1 MSAPMSD
8 PQGQAGAAPR
18 YVYSFGGGVADGR
31 RDMRELLG
39 GKGAGLAE
47 MTNLGLPVPPGFT
60 ITTEACRH
68 FFRNNEQ
75 WPESLWAE
83 AQAGILQVE
92 ALTGKRFGDPSN
104 PLLFSV
110 RSGAA
115 QSMPGMMDTVL
126 NLGLNDETV
135 VGLGKKSGNERFAWD
150 SYRRF
155 IGMFG
160 DVVLGV
166 HYTRFARVT
175 DKLRGDK
182 EEGELSVDQ
191 LKQLVGELKA
201 VIVDSFGT
209 FPADPLDQLRLAINA
224 VFRSFNTPRARYYR
238 KSNGLSDDIGTGVN
252 VQAMVFGNM
261 GEGSATGVAFTRD
274 PKTGARRFFGEWLP
288 NAQGEDVVAGT
299 HTPMPL
305 TRAQDPQGALPSLQE
320 AMPAVFAELDSMQAR
335 LEKHF
340 GDMQDIEFTIED
352 QRLYLLQTRSGKR
365 TPAAG
370 VQIAV
375 DMVNEGLI
383 TVEKALGRID
393 PAQLELVLRPVLDPD
408 APRKVVAKG
417 LDASPG
423 AATGR
428 VVFHSDEAQELAE
441 RGEQVILVRADTSP
455 EDIQGMTVSQ
465 GILTSRG
472 GQTSHAAVVARGMGK
487 PCVVGCT
494 EIVVDYARKLFYAG
508 DTVIKRLDWITID
521 GATGEVM
528 EGKVPTLAPPTDAG
542 ALATLL
548 QWADNIARLKVRANA
563 DNGADATR
571 ARGLGATGIGLCRTE
586 HMFFQPDALR
596 AMRQM
601 LVATDQRARAR
612 ALSQVLPIQRA
623 AFEEIFDAMDGLPVT
638 IRLLDPPLHEFL
650 PEKAEDVAS
659 VAQDLGVRTE
669 VLSERLR
676 QLHESNPMLG
686 HRGCRIGVTTPDI
699 YKTQVRAIFEAAA
712 GCQRRGKEVL
722 VEVMVPLVGIP
733 AELEIVRKYIIEVAE
748 QVMVEQGVN
757 LKYAVGTMIELPRA
771 ALLAGQ
777 IARHADFFSFGTND
791 LTQMTYG
798 ISRDDLGSFMP
809 AYLQQGVIPDSPIT
823 RFDDEGVGQLVKMGT
838 ERGRHANARLKV
850 GVCGE
855 HGGDP
860 HGVGFFHKVGLDYVS
875 CSPFRVPVARL
886 AAAHAALGLL

>member
-1 MSAPMSD
+1 MSD
-8 PQGQAGAAPR
+8 AAEPANTHR
-18 YVYSFGGGVADGR
+18 YVYSFGGGKADGDGTM
-31 RDMRELLG
+31 RDLLG

-47 MTNLGLPVPPGFT
+47 MTNLGMPVPPGFT

-68 FFRNNEQ
+68 FFQNSEQ
-75 WPESLWAE
+75 WPQDLWAQSLVGIGE
-83 AQAGILQVE
+83 AE
-92 ALTGKRFGDPSN
+92 ALTGKRFGDPAD

-115 QSMPGMMDTVL
+115 ASMPGMMDTVL

-135 VGLGKKSGNERFAWD
+135 EGLAKKSGNPRFAWD

-160 DVVLGV
+160 DVVLGI

-175 DKLRGDK
+175 DKARGAR
-182 EEGELSVDQ
+182 EESELSVDE
-191 LKQLVGELKA
+191 LKALVVELKA
-201 VIVDSFGT
+201 VIVESFGE
-209 FPADPLDQLRLAINA
+209 FPADPHEQLKLSINA

-238 KSNGLSDDIGTGVN
+238 KSNGLSDNIGTGVN

-274 PKTGARRFFGEWLP
+274 PKTGQRRFFGEWLP

-299 HTPMPL
+299 HTPLPL
-305 TRAQDPQGALPSLQE
+305 IRDAEQPGQSLQE
-320 AMPAVFAELDSMQAR
+320 QMPEVFEQLFALQDR
-335 LEKHF
+335 LERHF
-340 GDMQDIEFTIED
+340 GDMQDIEFTIEA
-352 QRLYLLQTRSGKR
+352 RKLYLLQTRNGKR
-365 TPAAG
+365 SPAAG
-370 VQIAV
+370 VQIAT

-383 TVEKALGRID
+383 SIEKALGRID

-408 APRKVVAKG
+408 APRKVIAKG

-528 EGKVPTLAPPTDAG
+528 EGKVPTLAPPTDSG

-548 QWADNIARLKVRANA
+548 SWADQRARLKVRANA
-563 DNGADATR
+563 DNGPDAAR
-571 ARGLGATGIGLCRTE
+571 ARSLGAVGIGLCRTE
-586 HMFFQPDALR
+586 HMFFQPEALR

-601 LVATDQRARAR
+601 LVATDQRARSR
-612 ALSQVLPIQRA
+612 ALSQVLPLQRA
-623 AFEEIFDAMDGLPVT
+623 AFEEIFEAMSGLPVT

-669 VLSERLR
+669 VLQERLR

-686 HRGCRIGVTTPDI
+686 HRGCRIGVTTPEI
-699 YKTQVRAIFEAAA
+699 YRTQVRAIFEAAA
-712 GCQRRGKEVL
+712 SCQRRGIEVL
-722 VEVMVPLVGIP
+722 VEVMVPLVGIA
-733 AELEIVRKYIIEVAE
+733 AELEIVRKHIIEVAE
-748 QVMVEQGVN
+748 QVMAEQGTD
-757 LKYAVGTMIELPRA
+757 LRYAVGTMIELPRA
-771 ALLAGQ
+771 ALVAGS
-777 IARHADFFSFGTND
+777 IAKHADFFSFGTND

-809 AYLQQGVIPDSPIT
+809 SYLQQGVIPDSPIT
-823 RFDDEGVGQLVKMGT
+823 RFDDEGVGQLVKIGT
-838 ERGRHANARLKV
+838 DRGRHANARLKV

-860 HGVGFFHKVGLDYVS
+860 HGVGFFHKCGLDYVS

>member
-1 MSAPMSD
+1 MSEVPMSD
-8 PQGQAGAAPR
+8 AAEPANTHR
-18 YVYSFGGGVADGR
+18 YVYSFGGGKADGDGTM
-31 RDMRELLG
+31 RDLLG

-47 MTNLGLPVPPGFT
+47 MTNLGMPVPPGFT

-68 FFRNNEQ
+68 FFQNGEQ
-75 WPESLWAE
+75 WPQELWAQSLVGIGE
-83 AQAGILQVE
+83 AE
-92 ALTGKRFGDPSN
+92 ALTGKRFGDPAD

-115 QSMPGMMDTVL
+115 ASMPGMMDTVL

-135 VGLGKKSGNERFAWD
+135 EGLAKKSGNPRFAWD

-160 DVVLGV
+160 DVVLGI

-175 DKLRGDK
+175 DKARGAR
-182 EEGELSVDQ
+182 EESELSVDE
-191 LKQLVGELKA
+191 LKALVGELKA
-201 VIVDSFGT
+201 VIVESFGE
-209 FPADPLDQLRLAINA
+209 FPADPHEQLKLSINA

-238 KSNGLSDDIGTGVN
+238 KSNGLSDNIGTGVN

-274 PKTGARRFFGEWLP
+274 PKTGQRRFFGEWLP

-299 HTPMPL
+299 HTPLPL
-305 TRAQDPQGALPSLQE
+305 IREAEQPGQSLQE
-320 AMPAVFAELDSMQAR
+320 QMPEVFEQLFALQDR
-335 LEKHF
+335 LERHF
-340 GDMQDIEFTIED
+340 GDMQDIEFTIEA
-352 QRLYLLQTRSGKR
+352 QKLYLLQTRNGKR
-365 TPAAG
+365 SPAAG
-370 VQIAV
+370 VQIAT

-383 TVEKALGRID
+383 SIEKALGRID

-408 APRKVVAKG
+408 APRKVIAKG

-528 EGKVPTLAPPTDAG
+528 EGKVPTLAPPTDSG

-548 QWADNIARLKVRANA
+548 SWADQRARLKVRANA
-563 DNGADATR
+563 DNGPDAAR
-571 ARGLGATGIGLCRTE
+571 ARSLGAVGIGLCRTE
-586 HMFFQPDALR
+586 HMFFQPEALR

-601 LVATDQRARAR
+601 LVATDQRARSR
-612 ALSQVLPIQRA
+612 ALSQVLPLQRA
-623 AFEEIFDAMDGLPVT
+623 AFEEIFEAMSGLPVT

-669 VLSERLR
+669 VLQERLR

-686 HRGCRIGVTTPDI
+686 HRGCRIGVTTPEI
-699 YKTQVRAIFEAAA
+699 YRTQVRAIFEAAA
-712 GCQRRGKEVL
+712 SCQRRGIEVL
-722 VEVMVPLVGIP
+722 VEVMVPLVGIA
-733 AELEIVRKYIIEVAE
+733 AELEIVRKHIIEVAE
-748 QVMVEQGVN
+748 QVMAEQGTD
-757 LKYAVGTMIELPRA
+757 LRYAVGTMIELPRA
-771 ALLAGQ
+771 ALVAGS
-777 IARHADFFSFGTND
+777 IAKHADFFSFGTND

-809 AYLQQGVIPDSPIT
+809 SYLQQGVIPDSPIT
-823 RFDDEGVGQLVKMGT
+823 RFDDEGVGQLVKIGT
-838 ERGRHANARLKV
+838 DRGRHANARLKV

-860 HGVGFFHKVGLDYVS
+860 HGVGFFHKCGLDYVS